1 MSRIALGIEYDGSAF
16 AGWQAQSH
24 AHGVQSAVEVAVAQ
38 VANHPVEIVAAG
50 RTDAGVHAAIQVVH
64 FDTTVVRSERSWMLG
79 SNAGLPKQVTVLWA
93 REVPEDFHARYDAR
107 SRSYR
112 YFILNRQ
119 VRPAL
124 GARFI
129 TWVREP
135 LDSAAMHRAAQQL
148 VGRHDFSSFRAAE
161 CQSRTPIRRLGS
173 IDVTQRGELICISVT
188 ANAFLHHM
196 VRNIAGVL
204 IAVGCADQPEAWVSA
219 VLAARDRRRGGITA
233 PPQGLYLSG
242 IEYDAT
248 LQLPSVAGEIFGLAC
263 PVRPDQV

>member
-1 MSRIALGIEYDGSAF
+1 
-16 AGWQAQSH
+16 
-24 AHGVQSAVEVAVAQ
+24 
-38 VANHPVEIVAAG
+38 
-50 RTDAGVHAAIQVVH
+50 
-64 FDTTVVRSERSWMLG
+64 
-79 SNAGLPKQVTVLWA
+79 
-93 REVPEDFHARYDAR
+93 
-107 SRSYR
+107 
-112 YFILNRQ
+112 FILNRQ

-124 GARFI
+124 GPQFI

-135 LDSAAMHRAAQQL
+135 LDSAAMHRAAQHL
-148 VGRHDFSSFRAAE
+148 VGEHDFSSFRAAE
-161 CQSRTPIRRLGS
+161 CQSRTPIRRLDR
-173 IDVTQRGELICISVT
+173 IDVQRRGELICISVT

-204 IAVGCADQPEAWVSA
+204 IAVGCSDQQEAWVGA

-233 PPQGLYLSG
+233 PPQGLYLAG